1 MEPPAATGPSGL
13 ASRRSAAFVAYF
25 ALAIAC
31 GVILGTGAPPWP
43 TDVFVLLAL
52 GLVARLLRRELEPR
66 PASLRLVLAWLGVFV
81 VTWLVL
87 AFALGTYPF

>member
-1 MEPPAATGPSGL
+1 VEPPAATGSAGL
-13 ASRRSAAFVAYF
+13 VTRRSAAFVAYF

-31 GVILGTGAPPWP
+31 GVILGTGVPPWP
-43 TDVFVLLAL
+43 TDVFVLLGL
-52 GLVARLLRRELEPR
+52 GLVARLLRREVEPR
-66 PASLRLVLAWLGVFV
+66 PGSLRLVLAWLGAFV